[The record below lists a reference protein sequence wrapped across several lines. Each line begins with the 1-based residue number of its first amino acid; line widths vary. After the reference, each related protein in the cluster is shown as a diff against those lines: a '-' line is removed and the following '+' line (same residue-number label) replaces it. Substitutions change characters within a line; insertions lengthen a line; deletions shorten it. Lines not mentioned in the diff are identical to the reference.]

1 MRLLLD
7 THVLLWWLD
16 DNPALSAEARDL
28 ISLGENE
35 VYVSAISAAEIAIK
49 SSVGKL
55 RIPSDL
61 EQQLDRN
68 AFAPLPL
75 RVRHGLAVETLP
87 LHHRDPFDRLLIA
100 QARCEDLTLAT
111 ADRMFAAYDIRI
123 VDAGGALDSG
133 DRRPSPEA
141 DTTRARH

>member
-16 DNPALSAEARDL
+16 DSPALGVKAREL

-35 VYVSAISAAEIAIK
+35 VFVSAISAAEIASK

-55 RIPSDL
+55 RVPADL
-61 EQQLDRN
+61 EQQIEEN
-68 AFAPLPL
+68 AFTPLPF

-100 QARCEDLTLAT
+100 QAQCEDLAVVT
-111 ADRMFAAYDIRI
+111 ADQVFAAYDVRT
-123 VDAGGALDSG
+123 VDA
-133 DRRPSPEA
+133 RVSP
-141 DTTRARH
+141 

>member
-16 DNPALSAEARDL
+16 DRPALGAEAREL

-35 VYVSAISAAEIAIK
+35 VFVSAISAAEIAIK

-55 RIPSDL
+55 RVPGDF
-61 EQQLDRN
+61 EQQLDQN
-68 AFAPLPL
+68 AFSPLPL
-75 RVRHGLAVETLP
+75 RIRHGLAVEMLP

-100 QARCEDLTLAT
+100 QAQCEDLTVVT
-111 ADRMFAAYDIRI
+111 ADRAFAAYDVRT
-123 VDAGGALDSG
+123 VDAGAGA
-133 DRRPSPEA
+133 
-141 DTTRARH
+141 TTTP

>member
-1 MRLLLD
+1 VRLLLD

-16 DNPALSAEARDL
+16 DSPALGAEARDL

-49 SSVGKL
+49 SSTGKL
-55 RIPSDL
+55 RVPSDL
-61 EQQLDRN
+61 EQQLDQN

-75 RVRHGLAVETLP
+75 RLRHALAVETLP

-100 QARCEDLTLAT
+100 QAQCEDALLVT
-111 ADRMFAAYDIRI
+111 ADRMFAAYDVPT
-123 VDAGGALDSG
+123 VDAA
-133 DRRPSPEA
+133 
-141 DTTRARH
+141 AR